1 MDQNYCLILAGGGTR
16 GAYQVGAWKA
26 LKELG
31 ITISA
36 VAGTSIGAINA
47 AFIVQGDFG
56 KLEQLY
62 SDIDISD
69 VIETNAEI
77 GENRNL
83 FKLDNIVKV
92 ARDFVKQKGFNNEPL
107 KELLEQNL
115 DIDAIYRSEMDFG
128 MVTYSVKNH
137 KPLEI
142 FRENILP
149 EEFVRYLLA
158 SACFPIYKAQKIGE
172 DKFMDGGLYDNMP
185 INMMIKKGYNRFI
198 VVDISGPGLK
208 KGLVKKGVYI
218 KLIRSDESLGGVFEF
233 NKDRLQKNMKLGYL
247 DTMKAF
253 CALQGH
259 RYYFRTEDFTGLLSR
274 FTLQTIEGLEFAA
287 QIYHMDRYRIY
298 DTQSFLTELLERH
311 RKATEQYKA
320 VKKPAGITRV
330 IKEYAKIRS
339 LISDDLV
346 LCFFIDKIADDPI
359 FRGIGENLPFSDYIA
374 AARAVIELEN
384 NFPAPKS

>member
-1 MDQNYCLILAGGGTR
+1 
-16 GAYQVGAWKA
+16 
-26 LKELG
+26 
-31 ITISA
+31 
-36 VAGTSIGAINA
+36 
-47 AFIVQGDFG
+47 
-56 KLEQLY
+56 
-62 SDIDISD
+62 
-69 VIETNAEI
+69 
-77 GENRNL
+77 
-83 FKLDNIVKV
+83 
-92 ARDFVKQKGFNNEPL
+92 
-107 KELLEQNL
+107 
-115 DIDAIYRSEMDFG
+115 
-128 MVTYSVKNH
+128 
-137 KPLEI
+137 
-142 FRENILP
+142 
-149 EEFVRYLLA
+149 
-158 SACFPIYKAQKIGE
+158 
-172 DKFMDGGLYDNMP
+172 MDGGLYDNMP